1 MRQGD
6 PLSSTLFNVYIN
18 DFPSF
23 INDRKVVD
31 INTTSIS
38 TNCLLF
44 ADDIVLIGN
53 SEADLQALID
63 IAYMWS
69 KSWDITFNPNKCN
82 VIHHRIKSTP
92 VSKYVFSMG
101 KHNPIKIV
109 DSCKYLGI
117 IIDAHVNFKSCIN
130 TLAQSGTRDLEY

>member
-1 MRQGD
+1 M
-6 PLSSTLFNVYIN
+6 
-18 DFPSF
+18 
-23 INDRKVVD
+23 
-31 INTTSIS
+31 
-38 TNCLLF
+38 
-44 ADDIVLIGN
+44 IGN

-63 IAYMWS
+63 RAYMWS

-101 KHNPIKIV
+101 KHNPLKIV

-117 IIDAHVNFKSCIN
+117 IIDAHVDFKSCIN
-130 TLAQSGTRDLEY
+130 TLAQSGTRALGVLIHKNKLVLQHYIMHVSSLSLHTAALFGVSVIYQK